1 MGPIEQMAGIV
12 WIVILIVM
20 VIIEIITLG
29 LTTIWF
35 AGGALVAFIAGLLGA
50 GIPLQVTL
58 FVVVS
63 LGLLA
68 GTRPFAVKFFN
79 KDRVRTNSESLIG
92 ATAIVLED
100 IDNLH
105 ATGQV
110 QVNGLEWM
118 ARSADDTWIG
128 KGKEVLVQE
137 IRGVKLI
144 VKEKEKMEE

>member
-1 MGPIEQMAGIV
+1 MEQLAGIV
-12 WIVILIVM
+12 WIAILIVM

-50 GIPLQVTL
+50 DIPLQVTL

-63 LGLLA
+63 LVLLA
-68 GTRPFAVKFFN
+68 GTRPFAVKFLN
-79 KDRVRTNSESLIG
+79 KNRTRTNSESLIG
-92 ATAIVLED
+92 ATGIVLAD

-110 QVNGLEWM
+110 QVNGLEWT
-118 ARSADDTWIG
+118 ARSADDTRIG
-128 KGKEVLVQE
+128 KGKEVLIQE
-137 IRGVKLI
+137 ISGVKLI
-144 VKEKEKMEE
+144 VKEKREMEE

>member
-1 MGPIEQMAGIV
+1 MEQLAGIV
-12 WIVILIVM
+12 WIAILIVM

-50 GIPLQVTL
+50 NIPLQVTL

-63 LGLLA
+63 LVLLA
-68 GTRPFAVKFFN
+68 GTRPFAVKFLN
-79 KDRVRTNSESLIG
+79 KNRTRTNSESLIG
-92 ATAIVLED
+92 ATGIVLAD

-110 QVNGLEWM
+110 QVNGLEWT
-118 ARSADDTWIG
+118 ARSADDTRIG
-128 KGKEVLVQE
+128 KGKEVLIQE
-137 IRGVKLI
+137 ISGVKLI
-144 VKEKEKMEE
+144 VKEKREMEE